1 MVTKAEE
8 VLQVLANSTKK
19 TAEQMDSTKP
29 SDPNYEKIVK
39 ANGIISKQYNDLLKT
54 MATMEKDKALI
65 ELENK
70 KHALDEQ
77 RAQNELLIENRKLDI
92 DVDKTQLSVR
102 SDMKNRRCN
111 LIMTG
116 VTLGARTL
124 LVAGSIAGL
133 NSGHL
138 MKLTDTNINTPLD
151 RI

>member
-8 VLQVLANSTKK
+8 VLQVLAESTQE
-19 TAEQMDSTKP
+19 TAKQMASMQP

-39 ANGIISKQYNDLLKT
+39 ANGIVSKQYNDLLKT

-70 KHALDEQ
+70 KHTLDEQ

-92 DVDKTQLSVR
+92 EANKVQVSTI

-111 LIMTG
+111 LITTG

-124 LVAGSIAGL
+124 LVAGSIVGL